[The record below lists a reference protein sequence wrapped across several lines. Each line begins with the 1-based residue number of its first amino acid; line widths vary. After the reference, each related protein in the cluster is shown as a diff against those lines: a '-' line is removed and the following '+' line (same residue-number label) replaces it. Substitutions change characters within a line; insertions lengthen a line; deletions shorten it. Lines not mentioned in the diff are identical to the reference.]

1 MTEYL
6 ATSYFIDFEH
16 DAVKGFAEATLEGV
30 GDDPIAVAQALFE
43 AVRDGLWYDPYRLS
57 AEAADFRASAI
68 VQTQSAWCV
77 PKAILLTAL
86 ARGQDIPA
94 RLGFA
99 DVKNHLSSDKLR
111 DSMGTDLF
119 AWHGYSELLL
129 NGRWVKLSTA
139 FNQGLCDRFGVK
151 VLNFDPVE
159 GALMHPF
166 DTSGQRH
173 MEYVNE
179 RGSFTDLPLSEIF
192 ETFAEVYPGWGERL
206 ANLDSAQRD
215 MSFQR

>member
-30 GDDPIAVAQALFE
+30 DDDPIAVAQALFE
-43 AVRDGLWYDPYRLS
+43 AVRDGLWYDPYSLS

-77 PKAILLTAL
+77 PKAVLLTAL
-86 ARGQDIPA
+86 ARGQGIPA

-119 AWHGYSELLL
+119 AWHGYSELFLD
-129 NGRWVKLSTA
+129 GRWVKLSTA

-151 VLNFDPVE
+151 VLNFDPVD

-179 RGSFTDLPLSEIF
+179 RGSFTDLPLDEIF
-192 ETFAEVYPGWGERL
+192 ETFTEVYPGWSDRMR
-206 ANLDSAQRD
+206 SAQASAPD
-215 MSFQR
+215 ASFAQ